1 MIYQCCNE
9 NRKAAVL
16 GNPILN
22 GIDYLEVLDHDAIP
36 LDSPRQQ
43 TLLVHCLNNAPTG
56 LAPANVLIAGG
67 ESITGI
73 ITQWIGVASAPPS
86 QATAKE
92 SAYPLYVV
100 FCAEVMRVV
109 SMA

>member
-1 MIYQCCNE
+1 MIYKCCNE

-56 LAPANVLIAGG
+56 VAPANVLITGG

-73 ITQWIGVASAPPS
+73 TTHWIGVASAPPS

-92 SAYPLYVV
+92 S
-100 FCAEVMRVV
+100 
-109 SMA
+109 